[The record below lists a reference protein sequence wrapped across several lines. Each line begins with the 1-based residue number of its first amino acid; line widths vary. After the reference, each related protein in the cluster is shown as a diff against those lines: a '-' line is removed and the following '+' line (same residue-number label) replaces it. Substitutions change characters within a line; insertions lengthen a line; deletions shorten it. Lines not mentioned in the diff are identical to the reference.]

1 MDNIQSIVDKLRQS
15 LALLRLVE
23 IKATGENL
31 KYMLASQNTIEEIE
45 QDILQLN
52 AEAIRKEADSDD
64 R

>member
-1 MDNIQSIVDKLRQS
+1 MDNIQLIVDKLRQS

-64 R
+64 